1 MPDYRIF
8 GDRRS
13 GNCLKVKWTADLLDL
28 AYEWVEIDV
37 LKQETRTTDFLARNA
52 AGQVPVLELP
62 DGSSLSQSNAIVLYL
77 LKSHGSPLV
86 PLDDVVFAQVLQW
99 LFWEQYSHEPA
110 IAVRRFQKTY
120 LGWSD
125 DKIDPALLEKGNAAL
140 QVMENHLSRQVWF
153 AGDNISAA
161 DIALVAYTRSAPEG
175 GFDLSAYPQI
185 EAWIGRTE
193 AALGLPPL
201 MEAS

>member
-1 MPDYRIF
+1 MF
-8 GDRRS
+8 GVRRS

-37 LKQETRTTDFLARNA
+37 LKQETRTATFLARSP

-86 PLDDVVFAQVLQW
+86 PLDDFVFAQVLQW

-110 IAVRRFQKTY
+110 IAVRRFQKAY

-125 DKIDPALLEKGNAAL
+125 DEIEPTLLEKGNAAL
-140 QVMENHLSRQVWF
+140 QVMEDHLSRQFWF

-175 GFDLSAYPQI
+175 GFDLSAYPQL
-185 EAWIGRTE
+185 EACIGRTE

-201 MEAS
+201 VEAS